1 MQDEIDHTRRFKY
14 ARLLLEIGVNLQ
26 SGQKLIITAEPYHW
40 DFLNLVAEEA
50 YKMGASHVLVEA
62 IDPKLLKA
70 RVDHGAEDDLGDVL
84 GWIEKK
90 NQSIIDEGWA
100 RLNLFGPT
108 DPDLMGSLDGKRLG
122 IIQKTQSK
130 SGKPVSDACG
140 TGQVT
145 WCVAA
150 LPTPGWAAKVYDV
163 EPSLE
168 IEQRLWLAM
177 VKILNLDGADPS
189 AHWREKEQ
197 MLQQRCQKL
206 IDLNLAEVRF
216 SGPGT
221 DLRVKCIAGARWIGG
236 GIPTASDPEQSFIP
250 NIPTEECF
258 TTPNRRG
265 TSGRM
270 QTVRPVTVLGKSVI
284 GAWFEFEEGKVISY
298 GAKSDKSV
306 LDDYFGM
313 CPNASY
319 LGELA
324 LVDGSSPIF
333 QNGNVFHCILYDENA
348 SCHVA
353 LGNGYPMPVDGAVGM
368 SNEEKLASGI
378 NVSILHTDFMIGGPE
393 VDVTGYDQEGKEVPL
408 IRQGDFVI

>member
-1 MQDEIDHTRRFKY
+1 MQEEIENTRKFKY
-14 ARLLLEIGVNLQ
+14 ARLLLEVGVNLQ

-50 YKMGASHVLVEA
+50 YKMGASYVLVEA
-62 IDPKLLKA
+62 NHPKLLKA
-70 RVDHGAEDDLGDVL
+70 RVDHGAEDDLYDVL
-84 GWIEKK
+84 SWIEKK
-90 NQSIIDEGWA
+90 HQTVIDEGWA

-108 DPDLMGSLDGKRLG
+108 DPDLMGLLDSKRLG

-130 SGKPVSDACG
+130 SAKPVSDACG

-150 LPTPGWAAKVYDV
+150 LPTLDWAAKVYDL
-163 EPSLE
+163 EPSAE
-168 IEQRLWLAM
+168 IERRLWLAM
-177 VKILNLDGADPS
+177 VKILNLDVADPS

-197 MLQQRCQKL
+197 VLKQRCQKL
-206 IDLNLAEVRF
+206 SDLNLAEVRF
-216 SGPGT
+216 RGPGT
-221 DLRVKCIAGARWIGG
+221 ELTVKCISGARWIGG
-236 GIPTASDPEQSFIP
+236 GVPTAIDPEQSFIP

-258 TTPNRRG
+258 TTPDRAG
-265 TSGRM
+265 TNGRM
-270 QTVRPVTVLGKSVI
+270 QVVRPVTVLGKSVS
-284 GAWFEFEEGKVISY
+284 GAWLEFEEGKVVNY
-298 GAKSDKSV
+298 GAKSGKPV
-306 LDDYFGM
+306 LDDYFAM

-333 QNGNVFHCILYDENA
+333 QNGHVFHCILYDENA

-353 LGNGYPMPVDGAVGM
+353 LGSGYPMPVDGALSM
-368 SNEEKLASGI
+368 SDEEKIASGI
-378 NVSILHTDFMIGGPE
+378 NVSNLHTDFMIGGPE
-393 VDVTGYDQEGKEVPL
+393 VDVTGYDGEGKEIPL